1 MNLEKCEG
9 PARSMDI
16 IGMNFDSKK
25 KACFLAKSKVSKYS
39 SRLSTLR
46 KRAVA
51 SSKELQKI
59 VGYLVYAAWV
69 MPFGR
74 PFISHISHLI
84 NVKKIYEKVKLD
96 ATALVACDVWLIL
109 LRENRGLAFN
119 FILGKLPRQKDEWF
133 VDAAEHG

>member
-1 MNLEKCEG
+1 
-9 PARSMDI
+9 
-16 IGMNFDSKK
+16 MNFDSKN
-25 KACFLAKSKVSKYS
+25 KACFLAESKVSKYS
-39 SRLSTLR
+39 SKLSNLK

-84 NVKKIYEKVKLD
+84 NIKKIYEKVRLD
-96 ATALVACDVWLIL
+96 APALVACDVWLFL
-109 LRENRGLAFN
+109 LEENRGLAFD
-119 FILGKLPRQKDEWF
+119 FILGKLPFQKDEWF
-133 VDAAEHG
+133 VDAAEHGYGGGVWNFVLQDLP